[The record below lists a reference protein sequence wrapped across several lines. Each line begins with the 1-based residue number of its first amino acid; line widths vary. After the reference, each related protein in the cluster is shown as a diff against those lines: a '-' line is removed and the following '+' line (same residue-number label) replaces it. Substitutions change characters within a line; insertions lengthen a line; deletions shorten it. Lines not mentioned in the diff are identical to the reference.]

1 MAISFIQMAYNL
13 VDILWIGRLG
23 SESVAAVGSV
33 GMLMWMMNSVA
44 LISKVGAEISIGQSL
59 GARRLDQA
67 SVYASHTTT
76 IAILLGLVFG
86 ILFFL
91 FPQPYVS
98 FYELKSEIAA
108 DAEAYLRVISLG
120 IPIMFLVLNF
130 SGIYIGAGRSD
141 LPFYFNATGLV
152 LNILL
157 DPLLIFGWGVIPA
170 LGVRG
175 AALATLLSQGLVLL
189 LFIRHLKKQGGLLGR
204 FPFLV
209 RPRRRYTLN
218 IFKLGLPVAA
228 MNVYFA
234 FINMNLARVASLYG
248 GHLGITTPESD
259 PMKFLSNE
267 WQILSNPKTPTSPSS
282 HPRNTIDYILGYTT
296 NRQTYARHNARV
308 IDERVAS
315 DHLPLFVDIR
325 LKTPAS
331 EVMRTIP
338 YLQNPGTDE
347 MTVMWL
353 TNVPTRSWVEYGTDP
368 NALQRAR
375 TFIEGEMVANNKIH
389 RVHLSNLQPGTRYY
403 YRVVSQEITR
413 YSSYYK
419 EFGDT
424 VRSDIKSFTT
434 WSDDIQDFRVI
445 VYNDLHSNMGMFN
458 KLHSLVE
465 DKPYDLV
472 IFNGDCF
479 DDVEVEEDI
488 LNRLLTYTPRIKSD
502 EVPSIFIR
510 GNHETRGE
518 YSLHLWDYLGRMD
531 GRSYSAFSMGDTRFV
546 LLDCGEDKPD
556 DHWVYY
562 DMNDFAQHRIN
573 QAEFLKKELKSRE
586 FKRANKRILIHH
598 IPIFGVNPDS
608 FSPCSDLWI
617 PVLKGVPFNVSLNA
631 HTHRYR
637 VIEKGED
644 GNHFPVIIGG
654 GNSEPDGTVMVL
666 EKKGDRLTLE
676 VINAAGEILLKREL

>member
-33 GMLMWMMNSVA
+33 GMLMWMMSSVA

-98 FYELKSEIAA
+98 FYELKNEIAA
-108 DAEAYLRVISLG
+108 DAEKYLRVISLG

-175 AALATLLSQGLVLL
+175 AALATLLSQGVVLL

-248 GHLGITTPESD
+248 GHLGITS
-259 PMKFLSNE
+259 
-267 WQILSNPKTPTSPSS
+267 Q
-282 HPRNTIDYILGYTT
+282 TT
-296 NRQTYARHNARV
+296 GGQ
-308 IDERVAS
+308 
-315 DHLPLFVDIR
+315 
-325 LKTPAS
+325 
-331 EVMRTIP
+331 
-338 YLQNPGTDE
+338 
-347 MTVMWL
+347 
-353 TNVPTRSWVEYGTDP
+353 
-368 NALQRAR
+368 
-375 TFIEGEMVANNKIH
+375 IEGITWNTSTGFSTTLGSFAAQNYGAGKIKRAN
-389 RVHLSNLQPGTRYY
+389 RAFRYTLLMMGALGVMATLAFVFY
-403 YRVVSQEITR
+403 GSEIFSIFVPEKAAYEAGGEYLLIIGVSQLFMMLEIT
-413 YSSYYK
+413 
-419 EFGDT
+419 T
-424 VRSDIKSFTT
+424 
-434 WSDDIQDFRVI
+434 Q
-445 VYNDLHSNMGMFN
+445 GMFN
-458 KLHSLVE
+458 
-465 DKPYDLV
+465 
-472 IFNGDCF
+472 G
-479 DDVEVEEDI
+479 
-488 LNRLLTYTPRIKSD
+488 
-502 EVPSIFIR
+502 
-510 GNHETRGE
+510 
-518 YSLHLWDYLGRMD
+518 LGRTTPPAIISISFNTLRIPLAIFL
-531 GRSYSAFSMGDTRFV
+531 GTRIGVTGVWWAISVTSVFKGIILFTWYFV
-546 LLDCGEDKPD
+546 LQKRLS
-556 DHWVYY
+556 
-562 DMNDFAQHRIN
+562 
-573 QAEFLKKELKSRE
+573 KKEQS
-586 FKRANKRILIHH
+586 
-598 IPIFGVNPDS
+598 
-608 FSPCSDLWI
+608 
-617 PVLKGVPFNVSLNA
+617 
-631 HTHRYR
+631 
-637 VIEKGED
+637 
-644 GNHFPVIIGG
+644 
-654 GNSEPDGTVMVL
+654 
-666 EKKGDRLTLE
+666 TL
-676 VINAAGEILLKREL
+676 